1 MYNSS
6 FFVRFTRIFDYIHV
20 MVLIFPL
27 VLLISPVNLI
37 SQRTLI
43 VFLANLFLTAFG
55 YMYNDLEDAEDDYHD
70 LEKRGRNPVASG
82 EVTRGQSYA
91 FNFLLLVVGLSL
103 LLLISVQ
110 VFLTGFALAVVGFLY
125 SWRRLRLK
133 SVPVLDLVSHVFF
146 LGALQFL
153 ITYLS
158 FRPLDWFVVPFLMVI
173 IPSSMI
179 NEMLH
184 EMSDF
189 EVDGLTGVN
198 NTIQSLGRS
207 DVDRL
212 LAILV
217 LISVV
222 GASIIIFSLPLGNGV
237 FNLLLSLLAGF
248 AVIYKLSSRV
258 SNLNY

>member
-1 MYNSS
+1 MYNSD

-27 VLLISPVNLI
+27 VFLISPLNLI

-55 YMYNDLEDAEDDYHD
+55 YMYNDLE
-70 LEKRGRNPVASG
+70 KRGRNPVASG
-82 EVTRGQSYA
+82 EVTRVQSYA

-110 VFLTGFALAVVGFLY
+110 VFLTGLALAVVGFFY

-158 FRPLDWFVVPFLMVI
+158 FRPLEWFVVPFLMVI

-189 EVDGLTGVN
+189 EVDSLTGVT

-212 LAILV
+212 LALLV

-248 AVIYKLSSRV
+248 AVIYRLSSRV
-258 SNLNY
+258 SRLQY

>member
-1 MYNSS
+1 MYNSH

-27 VLLISPVNLI
+27 IFLISPVNLF
-37 SQRTLI
+37 SQTTLI
-43 VFLANLFLTAFG
+43 VFFSNLLLTAFG

-70 LEKRGRNPVASG
+70 LEKRGRNPIASG

-110 VFLTGFALAVVGFLY
+110 VFLAGLALALVGFLY

-133 SVPVLDLVSHVFF
+133 SMPVLDLVSHVFF

-153 ITYLS
+153 ITYMS
-158 FRPLDWFVVPFLMVI
+158 FRPLDWFVIPFLMVI

-189 EVDGLTGVN
+189 EVDSLTSVN
-198 NTIQSLGRS
+198 NTIQRFKRS

-212 LAILV
+212 MALLV
-217 LISVV
+217 LVSVV

-237 FNLLLSLLAGF
+237 YNLLLSLLAGF
-248 AVIYKLSSRV
+248 AVIYRLSTRV
-258 SNLNY
+258 SSLNY